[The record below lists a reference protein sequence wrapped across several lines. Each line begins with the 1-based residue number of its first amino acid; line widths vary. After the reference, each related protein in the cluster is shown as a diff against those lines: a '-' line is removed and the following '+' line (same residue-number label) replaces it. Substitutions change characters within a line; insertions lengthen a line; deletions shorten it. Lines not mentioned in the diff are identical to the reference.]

1 MRKLYENFHIS
12 YFQKR
17 IVSADTICRNT
28 VHGWVIGNYIF
39 FQSLIHV
46 DFNLK
51 LRFLIKSSYYI
62 VPSPSTALPK
72 GIKPYFKDGP
82 KELWMSTNVENAIA
96 IFQLMKTLLVTC
108 DKFIM
113 TIDLFVI
120 SVPKYSSS
128 EEACLSIWE

>member
-1 MRKLYENFHIS
+1 MYVFEAA
-12 YFQKR
+12 
-17 IVSADTICRNT
+17 V
-28 VHGWVIGNYIF
+28 
-39 FQSLIHV
+39 
-46 DFNLK
+46 
-51 LRFLIKSSYYI
+51 LIKSSYYI
-62 VPSPSTALPK
+62 VPSPSTALSK

-82 KELWMSTNVENAIA
+82 KELWMSTNVGNVIA

-128 EEACLSIWE
+128 EEACLSI